1 MKESGTISPLA
12 AILAV
17 VASFLLALLLGG
29 AFLDLFGYAFAQISV
44 ELLLIVV
51 PLGYMLYRR
60 VDVGSYIRLE
70 VKSRTILLGVAL
82 GGGLF
87 LFDLAISNVL
97 FSVFGVSQVVKEEN
111 ALIADLSSSPQGLL
125 LMTVALS
132 LAGVCEEF
140 TFRGFLQT
148 AINSKYSFG
157 TALFV
162 SSLAFAIL
170 LHPDP
175 QAVLTISAFLMGLI
189 LGYSYHRW
197 HSYAVSAAA
206 HATMNLI
213 VLTIMLLIP

>member
-1 MKESGTISPLA
+1 MKESVTISPLA

-17 VASFLLALLLGG
+17 VASYLLALFVG
-29 AFLDLFGYAFAQISV
+29 AALLDLFGYAFAQISV

-51 PLGYMLYRR
+51 PLGYMLSKRL
-60 VDVGSYIRLE
+60 DVGSYIKLE
-70 VKSRTILLGVAL
+70 LKPRTILLGIAL
-82 GGGLF
+82 GGVLL

-97 FSVFGVSQVVKEEN
+97 FSVLGPSQVVEEEN
-111 ALIADLSSSPQGLL
+111 TELADLSSSSLGLFL
-125 LMTVALS
+125 TIVALS

-157 TALFV
+157 IALFG

-175 QAVLTISAFLMGLI
+175 QALLTISAFLMGLI
-189 LGYSYHRW
+189 LGYIYHHW
-197 HSYAVSAAA
+197 HSYAVSVAA
-206 HATMNLI
+206 HVTVNLI
-213 VLTIMLLIP
+213 ALALMLLV